1 MKNKKVIIVIAALL
15 LVALCGFLV
24 FGNNAEKP
32 TEGGLQLGL
41 TEEEKEES
49 NEKEDSKKE
58 DSEKK
63 KESKDE
69 SKKEESQEKTEES
82 STSSETQLEENTIP
96 EGGQAVDNG
105 DGSVTIIINDDE
117 DTIGF

>member
-49 NEKEDSKKE
+49 NEKEE

-82 STSSETQLEENTIP
+82 STSSETQPEENTIP